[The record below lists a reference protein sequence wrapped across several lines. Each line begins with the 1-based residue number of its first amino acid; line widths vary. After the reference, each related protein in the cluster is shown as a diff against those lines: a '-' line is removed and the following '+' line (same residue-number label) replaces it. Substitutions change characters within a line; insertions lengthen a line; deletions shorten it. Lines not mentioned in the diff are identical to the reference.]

1 MMGTM
6 KQMVTLSC
14 AITLL
19 ALSGCQSTGT
29 QAPAAG
35 TATEGQP
42 AAPKKEAKSG
52 KPELPQGYTCCNF
65 HHEDDWISDSN
76 YATLPMIPL
85 GTPAKVVSYGRYRVH
100 TEMGGKKMRLGLDY
114 GRKQQTLQEW
124 AAKMIVPEDPKVKLA
139 TFPPQVQDAIKQGR
153 VAVGMTK
160 EQVIMSVGYPLANEN
175 PSLDASLWR
184 MWVSSFGEY
193 QLVWDRDGK
202 VKEIVSDTLSKNI
215 IEYRAP

>member
-1 MMGTM
+1 MIRTM
-6 KQMVTLSC
+6 KHAWTLSW
-14 AITLL
+14 AVMLL
-19 ALSGCQSTGT
+19 VLWGCQSAGT
-29 QAPAAG
+29 QAPASG
-35 TATEGQP
+35 TAAEGQP
-42 AAPKKEAKSG
+42 APVKKETKSG
-52 KPELPQGYTCCNF
+52 KPELFQGYTCCNL
-65 HHEDDWISDSN
+65 HHEDDWISDAN
-76 YATLPMIPL
+76 YATLPMVPL
-85 GTPAKVVSYGRYRVH
+85 GTPTKVMGYGRYRVH

-175 PSLDASLWR
+175 PSLDAPMWR

-202 VKEIVSDTLSKNI
+202 VKEIVSDSLSKNI